1 MIILLKENIMQTMK
15 KVALLSPVV
24 IAGIAFIG
32 TAVAADKIFQVTI
45 PGCGT

>member
-1 MIILLKENIMQTMK
+1 MQAMRR
-15 KVALLSPVV
+15 VALLSLVV

-32 TAVAADKIFQVTI
+32 TAVAADKIFQVTV